1 MKRLVTT
8 LAFVVA
14 TSVSAVAQSFPL
26 PSVGRINVLPTWT
39 STQHHRQTSLA
50 TISTTRPDFGVKTGP
65 ITRCPIR

>member
-39 STQHHRQTSLA
+39 STQHITAKLHWQLFQPRA
-50 TISTTRPDFGVKTGP
+50 RISVSKRAH
-65 ITRCPIR
+65 